1 MIGDTSPPVLI
12 HPSISCIISGSIRLN
27 CSSLNPNTEVLRKMR
42 LLYRSFI
49 PLALVLL
56 LFGLAGA
63 QGTFFTVQIKASP
76 SKAEADEEVR
86 QLKAQNI
93 SAYVVKSD
101 VPGKGIFYRVRA
113 GVFSSR
119 NDASKYGANLQQ
131 RGVISEFFVT
141 PYEKSTEEV
150 AARPAPTGPPPSKA
164 KPNQPAPN
172 GASGEAP
179 APVRPATQKQP
190 DSANINNAS
199 GEAPNPDS
207 APSKPTTVARNI
219 PPDNSVAANS
229 TTNSAANTPT
239 RPAPSTAPSTANDP
253 GLRASVGE
261 APASTPPSGYSRFRD
276 QKIGYSFDYPDY
288 WTGQPLSDKE
298 ATDQRMNAGAMFSS
312 QKDSAFISAIWNELD
327 KANNLSNENDLIV
340 DVILRSM
347 SASDGIS
354 KLEETARRVE
364 NRDGLIKT
372 YLDLKAVF
380 QTQEQ
385 SAPLDFLGKAVIVR
399 ASRGILLVAT
409 FYSKDAAA
417 NVAAAA
423 DKIITSARA
432 PE

>member
-1 MIGDTSPPVLI
+1 
-12 HPSISCIISGSIRLN
+12 
-27 CSSLNPNTEVLRKMR
+27 MR
-42 LLYRSFI
+42 LLHRSFL
-49 PLALVLL
+49 PLALVLV

-63 QGTFFTVQIKASP
+63 QGALFTVQIKASP
-76 SKAEADEEVR
+76 NRAEAEEEVR
-86 QLKAQNI
+86 QLKAQSI
-93 SAYVVKSD
+93 SAYIVKSD
-101 VPGKGIFYRVRA
+101 VPGKGVFYRVRA

-141 PYEKSTEEV
+141 PYEKAADEV
-150 AARPAPTGPPPSKA
+150 ASRPAPTGPPPTKA
-164 KPNQPAPN
+164 KPNPPAPN
-172 GASGEAP
+172 TPSGEAP
-179 APVRPATQKQP
+179 APVRPATQKRP
-190 DSANINNAS
+190 DSANVNNAP
-199 GEAPNPDS
+199 GDAPSPDS
-207 APSKPTTVARNI
+207 AASKPTTVARTS
-219 PPDNSVAANS
+219 PPVNSAPANPA
-229 TTNSAANTPT
+229 TNSAANTPT
-239 RPAPSTAPSTANDP
+239 RPAPTSANNP
-253 GLRASVGE
+253 GLSASVGE
-261 APASTPPSGYSRFRD
+261 APAASPPSGFLRFRD
-276 QKIGYSFDYPDY
+276 PKIGYSFDYPDY

-298 ATDQRMNAGAMFSS
+298 ANDQRMNAGAMFSS

-385 SAPLDFLGKAVIVR
+385 TAPLDFLGKAVIVR
-399 ASRGILLVAT
+399 ANRGILLVAT
-409 FYSKDAAA
+409 FYSKDAAT

-423 DKIITSARA
+423 DKIIGSARA

>member
-1 MIGDTSPPVLI
+1 
-12 HPSISCIISGSIRLN
+12 
-27 CSSLNPNTEVLRKMR
+27 MR

-63 QGTFFTVQIKASP
+63 QGPLFTVQIKASP
-76 SKAEADEEVR
+76 NRAEAEEEVR

-93 SAYVVKSD
+93 AAYIVKSD
-101 VPGKGIFYRVRA
+101 VPGKGVFYRVRA
-113 GVFSSR
+113 GVFTSR
-119 NDASKYGANLQQ
+119 NDASKYGAKLQQ
-131 RGVISEFFVT
+131 GGVISEFFVT
-141 PYEKSTEEV
+141 PYEKSSDEV
-150 AARPAPTGPPPSKA
+150 AARPAPTGPPPAKA
-164 KPNQPAPN
+164 KPNQPAPSSDSGEAPAPVRPATQKRPDSAN
-172 GASGEAP
+172 INNSPGEAP

-190 DSANINNAS
+190 DSANINNAP
-199 GEAPNPDS
+199 GEATNPDP
-207 APSKPTTVARNI
+207 APSKPTTVARTN
-219 PPDNSVAANS
+219 PPVNSVA
-229 TTNSAANTPT
+229 TNPTPDSAANTPT
-239 RPAPSTAPSTANDP
+239 RPAPTTANDP
-253 GLRASVGE
+253 GLKASVGE
-261 APASTPPSGYSRFRD
+261 ASASTPPSGYLRFRD
-276 QKIGYSFDYPDY
+276 PKIGYSFDYPDY
-288 WTGQPLSDKE
+288 WTGQSLSDKE
-298 ATDQRMNAGAMFSS
+298 ANEQRMNAGAMFSS

-327 KANNLSNENDLIV
+327 KANNLANENDLIV

-399 ASRGILLVAT
+399 ANRGILLVAT

-417 NVAAAA
+417 NVSAAA
-423 DKIITSARA
+423 DKIIASARA

>member
-1 MIGDTSPPVLI
+1 M
-12 HPSISCIISGSIRLN
+12 
-27 CSSLNPNTEVLRKMR
+27 
-42 LLYRSFI
+42 
-49 PLALVLL
+49 
-56 LFGLAGA
+56 FGLAGA
-63 QGTFFTVQIKASP
+63 QGALFTVQIKASP
-76 SKAEADEEVR
+76 TRAAAEEEVR

-93 SAYVVKSD
+93 SAYIVKSD
-101 VPGKGIFYRVRA
+101 VPGKGVFYRVRA

-119 NDASKYGANLQQ
+119 NDANKYGANLQQ

-141 PYEKSTEEV
+141 VYEKADDEV
-150 AARPAPTGPPPSKA
+150 ASRPAPTGPPPAKA
-164 KPNQPAPN
+164 RPNQPAPN
-172 GASGEAP
+172 SPSGEAP
-179 APVRPATQKQP
+179 APVRPATQKRP
-190 DSANINNAS
+190 DSANLNNAP
-199 GEAPNPDS
+199 GEAPAPVRPATQKRPDS
-207 APSKPTTVARNI
+207 ANLNNPPGDAPSPDPAPSKPTTVARTN
-219 PPDNSVAANS
+219 PPVNSVAANS
-229 TTNSAANTPT
+229 TTNSEANTPT
-239 RPAPSTAPSTANDP
+239 RPAPTTANDP

-261 APASTPPSGYSRFRD
+261 APSSTPPSGYLRFRD
-276 QKIGYSFDYPDY
+276 PKIGYSFDYPDY

-298 ATDQRMNAGAMFSS
+298 ASDQRMNAGAMFSS

-372 YLDLKAVF
+372 YLELKAVF

-399 ASRGILLVAT
+399 ANRGILLVAT

>member
-1 MIGDTSPPVLI
+1 
-12 HPSISCIISGSIRLN
+12 
-27 CSSLNPNTEVLRKMR
+27 MR
-42 LLYRSFI
+42 LLHRSFI
-49 PLALVLL
+49 PLALVLI

-63 QGTFFTVQIKASP
+63 QGAFFTVQIKASP
-76 SKAEADEEVR
+76 SKAEAEEEVR
-86 QLKAQNI
+86 QLKSQSI
-93 SAYVVKSD
+93 TAYIVKSD
-101 VPGKGIFYRVRA
+101 VPGKGVFFRVRA

-119 NDASKYGANLQQ
+119 NDANKYGANLQQ

-141 PYEKSTEEV
+141 PYEKPADEV
-150 AARPAPTGPPPSKA
+150 AARPAPTGPPPAKA

-172 GASGEAP
+172 SAAGEAP
-179 APVRPATQKQP
+179 APTRPATQKRPESANLNPAPGDAPSP
-190 DSANINNAS
+190 DS
-199 GEAPNPDS
+199 S
-207 APSKPTTVARNI
+207 ASKPTTVARTN
-219 PPDNSVAANS
+219 PPVNSAAANS
-229 TTNSAANTPT
+229 ATNPEANAPT
-239 RPAPSTAPSTANDP
+239 RPAPTRANNP
-253 GLRASVGE
+253 GLSASVGE
-261 APASTPPSGYSRFRD
+261 APASTPSGFLRFRD
-276 QKIGYSFDYPDY
+276 PKIGYSFDYPDY

-298 ATDQRMNAGAMFSS
+298 ANEQRMNAGAMFSS

-327 KANNLSNENDLIV
+327 KANNLANENDLIV

-399 ASRGILLVAT
+399 ANRGILLVAT
-409 FYSKDAAA
+409 FYSKDAAP
-417 NVAAAA
+417 NVSAAA
-423 DKIITSARA
+423 DKVIASARP